1 MRFFHCTCLFLL
13 FLAVPAG
20 AQAPASGSAATGYT
34 VFLRGSPVGREDVT
48 VQVTAAG
55 TTVVTEGRVASPSPL
70 VIRRAEFKYGPD
82 WSPQSFQLDATAS
95 GQSVILR
102 TTVQN
107 GSAATEGSQGGK
119 PVSVTHAVNAQ
130 SLLHANGIFASY
142 VALARRLSGIA
153 PGSELRL
160 YVIPQAEITVR
171 VASVREER
179 MQLGAAFLDV
189 RQYEL
194 VFVNPG
200 GDLAASLTAGV
211 DGNLIGVSVPA
222 QGLNVMRADLA
233 ATTAR
238 TQVFSNPGDEPVVIP
253 AAGFNLGATLTR
265 PSSAPPAGGR
275 FPAVILLSGSGV
287 DDRDGFALGIPTLGQ
302 LAGTLADAGVLT
314 VRYDKRG
321 YGQSGG
327 RSESATIADHA
338 EDARAA
344 MRWLAQRK
352 DVDPKRIALVG
363 HSEGAWVALL
373 SASRERRFAAVVA
386 IAGPASTGAEL
397 VLEQQQHAL
406 DQMKLA
412 PEERERRVALQK
424 QIQTAVLTGKGWEGV
439 PPEMRQQADTPWFQS
454 LLAFN
459 PSRVIRDVRQPLL
472 FVHGELDRQVPV
484 AHADRLADLA
494 RKESDSKSVEVVI
507 VKGVN
512 HLLVPAFTGEVSEYG
527 TLTDRN
533 VSRDVSSAINT
544 WLTKTFA
551 AIR

>member
-1 MRFFHCTCLFLL
+1 MRFFYCTCVFLL
-13 FLAVPAG
+13 FLAAPAG
-20 AQAPASGSAATGYT
+20 AQAPASGSAATGYS

-55 TTVVTEGRVASPSPL
+55 TTVVTEGRVSSPSTF

-82 WSPQSFQLDATAS
+82 WSPQSFQLDATAG

-107 GSAATEGSQGGK
+107 GTAATEGSQAGK
-119 PVSVTHAVNAQ
+119 PVSVTHPVNAQ
-130 SLLHANGIFASY
+130 SVLHANGIFASY

-153 PGSELRL
+153 PGTELRL

-194 VFVNPG
+194 VFANPG
-200 GDLAASLTAGV
+200 GDLAASLIAGV
-211 DGNLIGVSVPA
+211 DGSLIGVSVPA

-265 PSSAPPAGGR
+265 PGSAPPAGGR

-302 LAGTLADAGVLT
+302 LAGTLAEAGVLA

-327 RSESATIADHA
+327 RSESATLADYA

-344 MRWLAQRK
+344 MRWLAERK

-373 SASRERRFAAVVA
+373 AAARERRFAAVVA

-397 VLEQQQHAL
+397 VLEQQRLAL

-412 PEERERRVALQK
+412 PEERERRVVLQK
-424 QIQTAVLTGKGWEGV
+424 QIQTAVLTGKGWEAV
-439 PPEMRQQADTPWFQS
+439 PPEMRKQADTPWFQS

-459 PSRVIRDVRQPLL
+459 PARVIRDVRQPLL
-472 FVHGELDRQVPV
+472 FVHGELDHQVPV

-533 VSRDVSSAINT
+533 VSRDVSSAINA